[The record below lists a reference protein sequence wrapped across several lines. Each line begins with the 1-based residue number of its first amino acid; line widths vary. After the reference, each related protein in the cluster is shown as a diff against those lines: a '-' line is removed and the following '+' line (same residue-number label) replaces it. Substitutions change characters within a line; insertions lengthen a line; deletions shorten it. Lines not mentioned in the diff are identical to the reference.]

1 MSSAIKILWK
11 YFLFVVPLYIYLY
24 SKCFLGLAFF
34 QDQLVLASKGNLC
47 RYLTSS
53 KNGIIKNRE
62 NPANAPALLLYAQWN
77 LALMNCQIV
86 NCLAL
91 VNIFYPHKQFFSI
104 NLHLDSVNLAFFSCF
119 LKSSLNPGST
129 VYAWLCV
136 GGVNNSNDQTK
147 LTEAIFKMHSTV
159 TAAQLIISMISVQK
173 KTL

>member
-77 LALMNCQIV
+77 LELVNCQIV
-86 NCLAL
+86 NFLAL
-91 VNIFYPHKQFFSI
+91 VNIFCPHKQFFSI
-104 NLHLDSVNLAFFSCF
+104 NLHLDSEEFGMFPQI
-119 LKSSLNPGST
+119 SLNPGST

-159 TAAQLIISMISVQK
+159 STVTAAQLIISMISFQK
-173 KTL
+173 QTL